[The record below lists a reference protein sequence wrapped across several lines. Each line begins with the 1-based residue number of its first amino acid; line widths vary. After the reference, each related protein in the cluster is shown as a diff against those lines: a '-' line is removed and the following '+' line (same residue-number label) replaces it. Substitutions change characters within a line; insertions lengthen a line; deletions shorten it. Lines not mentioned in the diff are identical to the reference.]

1 MALSIVA
8 FACRRTDCFPFSH
21 SSPRPQLFIWY
32 WPWALCVRLAQCKHT
47 HTRTHAHSHTRTH
60 AQPCMANRSNW
71 NVHTFP
77 PIICVNSF
85 RITSLWAASGRV
97 WWEGNKGYWWPSQS
111 QWQIR
116 HNCQHAIISITLL
129 PISIVRADFHL
140 LRQAWLA
147 RSHSG
152 YHQQS
157 IIVINLGFISH

>member
-1 MALSIVA
+1 MPTHWLLHIQPLLPTTSTIHMVLTMGSLYNWHNANTPTPI
-8 FACRRTDCFPFSH
+8 
-21 SSPRPQLFIWY
+21 Y
-32 WPWALCVRLAQCKHT
+32 T
-47 HTRTHAHSHTRTH
+47 HTRTHAHS
-60 AQPCMANRSNW
+60 CMANRSNW

-85 RITSLWAASGRV
+85 RITSLWGSKRRV
-97 WWEGNKGYWWPSQS
+97 RWGGNKGYWWPSQS

-140 LRQAWLA
+140 PCQAWLA
-147 RSHSG
+147 SFPSYSHSHSG